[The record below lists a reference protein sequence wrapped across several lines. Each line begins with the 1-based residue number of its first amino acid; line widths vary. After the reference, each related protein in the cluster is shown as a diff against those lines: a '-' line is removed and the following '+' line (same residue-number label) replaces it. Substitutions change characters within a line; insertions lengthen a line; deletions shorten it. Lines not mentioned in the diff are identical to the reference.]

1 MIEYY
6 QAQKLVSIIVPVYNC
21 ERFLPECIDSLLAQ
35 TYENIEIICVND
47 GSTDKS
53 SQLLANY
60 ATKDNRIHLISQENA
75 GPGPARNRG
84 IELATGEYIT
94 FFDADDW
101 CKPSLVESAV
111 KRIDETQ
118 ADMVVLPYNVF
129 DQRIGQSFFADW
141 AVLPD
146 KVPQEPFCW
155 KDNPDWVFRALQNL
169 PWNKFLRRDFV
180 ERNNLH
186 FEDDVFL
193 TEDLMFSAP
202 AIVRAERIAFVAD
215 PLIFHREGTGEN
227 IMAKKDSHPIDFIR
241 AFSTFKAFLEDEG
254 IMNDLRIGYTNWA
267 LDGIVHNVQTLNT
280 YEGFCTAVQALTEG
294 GGLRNLGLNDVDESD
309 LHEEVFRQFLAW
321 IKTTPNE
328 LLYRQFI
335 SAREEQGLL
344 SNRLC
349 IEYRINRE
357 KQAYIDDLE
366 HQLAK
371 RDEEIAWRRG
381 EMEALQSEFEAQMNA
396 AEQKVGKAIC
406 WVPRRIQ
413 EALSRGPR

>member
-146 KVPQEPFCW
+146 KFPQEPFCW

-344 SNRLC
+344 SNRL
-349 IEYRINRE
+349 
-357 KQAYIDDLE
+357 
-366 HQLAK
+366 
-371 RDEEIAWRRG
+371 
-381 EMEALQSEFEAQMNA
+381 
-396 AEQKVGKAIC
+396 
-406 WVPRRIQ
+406 
-413 EALSRGPR
+413 

>member
-129 DQRIGQSFFADW
+129 D
-141 AVLPD
+141 
-146 KVPQEPFCW
+146 
-155 KDNPDWVFRALQNL
+155 
-169 PWNKFLRRDFV
+169 
-180 ERNNLH
+180 
-186 FEDDVFL
+186 
-193 TEDLMFSAP
+193 
-202 AIVRAERIAFVAD
+202 
-215 PLIFHREGTGEN
+215 
-227 IMAKKDSHPIDFIR
+227 
-241 AFSTFKAFLEDEG
+241 
-254 IMNDLRIGYTNWA
+254 
-267 LDGIVHNVQTLNT
+267 
-280 YEGFCTAVQALTEG
+280 
-294 GGLRNLGLNDVDESD
+294 
-309 LHEEVFRQFLAW
+309 
-321 IKTTPNE
+321 
-328 LLYRQFI
+328 
-335 SAREEQGLL
+335 
-344 SNRLC
+344 
-349 IEYRINRE
+349 
-357 KQAYIDDLE
+357 
-366 HQLAK
+366 
-371 RDEEIAWRRG
+371 
-381 EMEALQSEFEAQMNA
+381 
-396 AEQKVGKAIC
+396 
-406 WVPRRIQ
+406 
-413 EALSRGPR
+413 